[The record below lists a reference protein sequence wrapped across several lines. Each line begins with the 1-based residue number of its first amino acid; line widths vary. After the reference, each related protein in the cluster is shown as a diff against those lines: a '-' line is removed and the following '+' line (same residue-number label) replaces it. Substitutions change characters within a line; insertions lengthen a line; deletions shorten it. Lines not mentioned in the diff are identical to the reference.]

1 MQPLHDG
8 ILSPIG
14 MVSQM
19 RHYRGALGDLADA
32 FERLVLAQAA
42 QRGKAVALGF
52 LIEHV
57 TAKDRYQLGLGDER
71 RQGQEYKA
79 AFRTIAAPVLATLGR
94 RLPKRGVATAKTS
107 KILLVVRKTSRNLDF
122 RQWPQQRKIGDIRR
136 NAHCGVI
143 GEIPL
148 KLERFT
154 ELMVDRHA
162 VNRQVRCTGRM
173 FV

>member
-42 QRGKAVALGF
+42 QRGKPIGLG
-52 LIEHV
+52 LVIEHV
-57 TAKDRYQLGLGDER
+57 VAKDRDQLKFSDER
-71 RQGQEYKA
+71 RQSQEYES
-79 AFRTIAAPVLATLGR
+79 AFWAIAAPVVTALGR
-94 RLPKRGVATAKTS
+94 RLPERSIAAAEAFEILRVA
-107 KILLVVRKTSRNLDF
+107 RKTSRNLDL

-143 GEIPL
+143 SEIPL

-162 VNRQVRCTGRM
+162 
-173 FV
+173 